1 MNAPNLYVRQLEKPL
16 AFENLNALLAVI
28 ATIVSVSFP
37 FILRYLSKKDTQQ
50 EKTSIEIEER
60 LDNYEER
67 LRLAEIAIA
76 RNERNHRNG
85 G

>member
-1 MNAPNLYVRQLEKPL
+1 L

-37 FILRYLSKKDTQQ
+37 FILRYLSKKDTKQ
-50 EKTSIEIEER
+50 EETAGEIQER
-60 LDNYEER
+60 LDKYEER

>member
-1 MNAPNLYVRQLEKPL
+1 
-16 AFENLNALLAVI
+16 
-28 ATIVSVSFP
+28 
-37 FILRYLSKKDTQQ
+37 LSKKDTQQ

-67 LRLAEIAIA
+67 FEKYDERLRLAEIAIA
-76 RNERNHRNG
+76 RNERKHNG

>member
-1 MNAPNLYVRQLEKPL
+1 M

-50 EKTSIEIEER
+50 EKTSVEIEER

-67 LRLAEIAIA
+67 FRLG
-76 RNERNHRNG
+76 RNSHCQKREESQW
-85 G
+85 

>member
-1 MNAPNLYVRQLEKPL
+1 M

-37 FILRYLSKKDTQQ
+37 FILRYLNKKDTHQ
-50 EKTSIEIEER
+50 EETTNEIVER
-60 LDNYEER
+60 LDKYEER
-67 LRLAEIAIA
+67 LRMAEISIA

>member
-1 MNAPNLYVRQLEKPL
+1 M

-60 LDNYEER
+60 LDKYDERLEKCDER
-67 LRLAEIAIA
+67 LRVAEIAIA

>member
-1 MNAPNLYVRQLEKPL
+1 M

-37 FILRYLSKKDTQQ
+37 FILRYLSKKDTKQ
-50 EKTSIEIEER
+50 EETSQEIEER
-60 LDNYEER
+60 LDKYEER
-67 LRLAEIAIA
+67 LRLAELAIA
-76 RNERNHRNG
+76 RNERNHNNRNG